1 MARDDEVRQF
11 GLGPPVMRISD
22 ASTHAV
28 VRTIFWDDL
37 NNEPSVND
45 YNWPPHHQAPPTE
58 VDTGKIYTHIDGV
71 RFHAAMTFTYWHP
84 DFQMILPDGVFRHS
98 FNEHDFTW
106 LLKAQCGTTYD
117 IEFFPS
123 TTIAQ
128 GTPPNAKYQC
138 RILTLSRS
146 RAEDDTFV
154 WNCILEVEGTSIVA
168 AADIPVV

>member
-1 MARDDEVRQF
+1 MAKDSEVRQF
-11 GLGPPVMRISD
+11 GVGSPVVRISRS
-22 ASTHAV
+22 STHAV
-28 VRTIFWDDL
+28 ERIIVWDDF
-37 NNEPSVND
+37 NNEPNVSD
-45 YNWPPHHQAPPTE
+45 YNWPLHSQAPATE
-58 VDTGKIYTHIDGV
+58 VDTGKIYTHHDGV

-84 DFQMILPDGVFRHS
+84 DYQAAWPDGLVHQF

-138 RILTLSRS
+138 HILSLSRT
-146 RAEDDTFV
+146 RAEDNAYV
-154 WNCILEVEGTSIVA
+154 WNCILEVEGINIVA
-168 AADIPVV
+168 AADIPVA